1 MRSIIRL
8 IALDSERSALI
19 DVSTLVLFFTLER
32 ILSCI
37 EHALSDADLDL
48 HTCGLPLRQDP
59 QTGKLCLP
67 LDAIPRF
74 VRITKPLKGHRNAR
88 LVMSLELDVAALQ
101 IKQQYSNLMSNPEEL
116 IDELRFTMRPSSITW
131 PHTGLRHAPRQSS
144 VEGAPA

>member
-8 IALDSERSALI
+8 IALDSERSALL
-19 DVSTLVLFFTLER
+19 DVSTLVLFLTLER

-37 EHALSDADLDL
+37 EHALSDVDL
-48 HTCGLPLRQDP
+48 HACGLPLRQDP

-74 VRITKPLKGHRNAR
+74 VRIIKPLKGHRDAR

-144 VEGAPA
+144 VEGASV